1 VEEGKVKYLGLSEA
15 TSDEIRR
22 AHAIHPISA
31 VQLEW
36 SLWTR
41 NAEVA
46 IHVLDILQAACRA
59 DSASSFAIYL
69 QDPVVMVHVRH
80 LRLSS
85 QSLSLE
91 RLNQFAF
98 ACVRRVLIRN
108 KSSKLLNQITAEF
121 CMYIYSAILHRLQS
135 CSHYSQ
141 RVQSPPHAQCCVSKN
156 ALSYICTVLC
166 LQADVI
172 PTCRELGI
180 GLVAYSPLGRGFLTG
195 TVRSIKDLHE
205 TDWRVVRMPRFQG
218 ENLEKVS
225 MLLLTAIFSI

>member
-1 VEEGKVKYLGLSEA
+1 MRANFTLQHCNVVMQKLVEEGKVKYLGLSEA

-98 ACVRRVLIRN
+98 ACVRRVLIGN

-121 CMYIYSAILHRLQS
+121 CMYIFSNIAQASVMQPLLSKSAIS
-135 CSHYSQ
+135 ST
-141 RVQSPPHAQCCVSKN
+141 
-156 ALSYICTVLC
+156 CTVLC
-166 LQADVI
+166 LKECSLLHMHSSVSA
-172 PTCRELGI
+172 
-180 GLVAYSPLGRGFLTG
+180 GRCD
-195 TVRSIKDLHE
+195 SY
-205 TDWRVVRMPRFQG
+205 MPRAGHWHCSLQPSGARLPHRHCQKHQG
-218 ENLEKVS
+218 P
-225 MLLLTAIFSI
+225 ARD

>member
-1 VEEGKVKYLGLSEA
+1 MQKLVEEGKVKYLGLSEA

-98 ACVRRVLIRN
+98 ACVRRVLIGN
-108 KSSKLLNQITAEF
+108 KSSKLLNQITA
-121 CMYIYSAILHRLQS
+121 CIYIQQYCTGFSHAAITLKECNLLHMHSAV
-135 CSHYSQ
+135 SQ
-141 RVQSPPHAQCCVSKN
+141 RMHSPTYAQFCV
-156 ALSYICTVLC
+156 
-166 LQADVI
+166 
-172 PTCRELGI
+172 CRQ
-180 GLVAYSPLGRGFLTG
+180 
-195 TVRSIKDLHE
+195 
-205 TDWRVVRMPRFQG
+205 M
-218 ENLEKVS
+218 
-225 MLLLTAIFSI
+225 

>member
-1 VEEGKVKYLGLSEA
+1 MQKLVEEGKVKYLGLSEA

-98 ACVRRVLIRN
+98 ACVRRVLIGN
-108 KSSKLLNQITAEF
+108 KSSKLLKKQ
-121 CMYIYSAILHRLQS
+121 
-135 CSHYSQ
+135 
-141 RVQSPPHAQCCVSKN
+141 
-156 ALSYICTVLC
+156 
-166 LQADVI
+166 
-172 PTCRELGI
+172 
-180 GLVAYSPLGRGFLTG
+180 
-195 TVRSIKDLHE
+195 
-205 TDWRVVRMPRFQG
+205 
-218 ENLEKVS
+218 
-225 MLLLTAIFSI
+225 LLISRYTFSIIVQASFMQLSFSKHTISTCIAGHACVCRRM